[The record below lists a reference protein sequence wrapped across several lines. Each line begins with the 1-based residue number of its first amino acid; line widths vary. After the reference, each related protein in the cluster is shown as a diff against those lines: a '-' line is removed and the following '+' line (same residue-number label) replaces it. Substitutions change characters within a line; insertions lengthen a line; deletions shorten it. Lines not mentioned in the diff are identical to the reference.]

1 MQQIGSVVVSASAE
15 WNAIRPERREERAL
29 ELELVVSIFLFFLT
43 LAGSSIHLEE
53 QVADSSRQQ
62 AAAIL
67 ELTGQ
72 LASVCYIFLTLAG
85 SSIHLE
91 EQVADSSRQQ
101 AAAILELTG
110 QLASVCYHVRAQF

>member
-1 MQQIGSVVVSASAE
+1 MEVEVAE
-15 WNAIRPERREERAL
+15 PLVED
-29 ELELVVSIFLFFLT
+29 LVVERLLVPFFEHAGVVNFPFFFLT

-101 AAAILELTG
+101 AAGSSDPSAHWPTG
-110 QLASVCYHVRAQF
+110 Q